1 MSLVCFAV
9 LSQNADV
16 AIIEMMGEMYHFI
29 LLVNVFDAPLLFF
42 LNYISSLNYLQKSD
56 LTHTRTH
63 RLSCQSVCK
72 TSVYFCFAVSVPVR
86 GFAVASSDHTGPHP
100 LHPAQLSGTST
111 LAHN

>member
-42 LNYISSLNYLQKSD
+42 FNYISNLNYLQKSD
-56 LTHTRTH
+56 LTHTHTH
-63 RLSCQSVCK
+63 TQIKLSKCV
-72 TSVYFCFAVSVPVR
+72 
-86 GFAVASSDHTGPHP
+86 
-100 LHPAQLSGTST
+100 
-111 LAHN
+111 